1 MKKLIYLGSL
11 LTVLVLGPVMT
22 IRADENQ
29 PSTGDGEKM
38 GMKGDMDS
46 PEAGKGRLEKMK
58 EKLGLTDAQATQL
71 KDLFQKQR
79 EDTKPLRDQVK
90 IDMDTLKQKVDTK
103 ASDSAVKGTLDA
115 LSADRKAMQSDREKF
130 MEKIRTILTPTQ
142 QAKFVLGM
150 KARGGEMMKKW
161 KEHGKRPSGE
171 GKDQAPAEGGDKL

>member
-90 IDMDTLKQKVDTK
+90 IDMDTLKQKVD
-103 ASDSAVKGTLDA
+103 
-115 LSADRKAMQSDREKF
+115 
-130 MEKIRTILTPTQ
+130 
-142 QAKFVLGM
+142 
-150 KARGGEMMKKW
+150 
-161 KEHGKRPSGE
+161 
-171 GKDQAPAEGGDKL
+171 